1 MGIEKI
7 LPNTFEMDM
16 YRLHVRLVNEGDAE
30 YIVKL
35 RTNPK
40 VQRFI
45 HDTSSDVLK
54 QVEWIKQYKERE
66 SKGEEYYFI
75 YQRDGRNMGLNR
87 LYEIDYQTGTFNAG
101 SWLCE
106 EGADVADVVST
117 VLIYNTIAF
126 EKLGLQLGVGHDGVH
141 VDNKKVIKFNQMV
154 GMTFTGKRYDE
165 DKGYFYTMELN
176 ADNFY
181 KHRDKLESLLGLKK

>member
-1 MGIEKI
+1 MNR
-7 LPNTFEMDM
+7 LSDNFEMEM
-16 YRLHVRLVNEGDAE
+16 YGLHVRLVNEGDAE

-45 HDTSSDVLK
+45 HDTSTDISK
-54 QVEWIKQYKERE
+54 QIEWIRQYKERE
-66 SKGEEYYFI
+66 AIGIEYYFI
-75 YQRDGRNMGLNR
+75 YERNGKRIGVNR
-87 LYEIDYQTGTFNAG
+87 LYHIDYDAGTFNAG

-106 EGADVADVVST
+106 EGTDVADVAST

-126 EKLGLQLGVGHDGVH
+126 EKLGLNLGTGNDGVH

-154 GMTFTGKRYDE
+154 GMTFTGKRFDE
-165 DKGYFYTMELN
+165 EKGYFHTMEL
-176 ADNFY
+176 AKENFI
-181 KHRDKLESLLGLKK
+181 KHRDKLEILLGLKK

>member
-1 MGIEKI
+1 MNR
-7 LPNTFEMDM
+7 LPDYFEMDM
-16 YRLHVRLVNEGDAE
+16 YGLHVRLVNEGDAE

-45 HDTSSDVLK
+45 HDTSTDVSK
-54 QVEWIKQYKERE
+54 QIEWIREYKERE
-66 SKGEEYYFI
+66 ALGLEYYFI
-75 YQRDGRNMGLNR
+75 YQKDGRNMGLNR
-87 LYEIDYQTGTFNAG
+87 LYEIDYQTGIFNAG

-126 EKLGLQLGVGHDGVH
+126 EKLGLQRGEGHDGVH

-154 GMTFTGKRYDE
+154 GMTFTGKRFDE
-165 DKGYFYTMELN
+165 EKGYFHTMEL
-176 ADNFY
+176 AKDNFI
-181 KHRDKLESLLGLKK
+181 KHRDKLEILLGLKK